1 MVSVGLRLAHYH
13 LNGKG
18 NSMYELT
25 RLEAEFVL
33 NVLNELKSEESEL
46 FEEEHDQAIE
56 IIERLLQHE

>member
-1 MVSVGLRLAHYH
+1 
-13 LNGKG
+13 
-18 NSMYELT
+18 MYELT

-56 IIERLLQHE
+56 IIERLLEHG

>member
-1 MVSVGLRLAHYH
+1 
-13 LNGKG
+13 
-18 NSMYELT
+18 MYELT

-33 NVLNELKSEESEL
+33 NVLNELKYTAGTDGCFEESEL